1 MNQKVSLTQDN
12 FNRML
17 LKVAELSKR
26 LDALE
31 ARPEPKPEPELES
44 KTKTSR
50 KTALPTSWLP
60 DDKHYELAKQLRVRC
75 DTEAA
80 AFRAHAEATGRAM
93 KDWDAAFRMWLMN
106 APRFGG
112 SSAAPQLGGN
122 AGKPA
127 GSRGT
132 ARWAE

>member
-1 MNQKVSLTQDN
+1 MSVSLTQEN

-17 LKVAELSKR
+17 EKVAELSAR
-26 LDALE
+26 VDALE
-31 ARPEPKPEPELES
+31 AKPETKPE
-44 KTKTSR
+44 TQTGR
-50 KTALPTSWLP
+50 KSALPTSWLP
-60 DDKHYELAKQLRVRC
+60 SDAHYDLAKQLKVRC
-75 DTEAA
+75 DIEAA
-80 AFRAHAEATGRAM
+80 AFRAHAEATGRMM
-93 KDWDAAFRMWLMN
+93 KNWDASFRMWIMN

-112 SSAAPQLGGN
+112 SNATPKLSGN

>member
-1 MNQKVSLTQDN
+1 MTVSMTNEN

-17 LKVAELSKR
+17 QKVAELSKR

-31 ARPEPKPEPELES
+31 SRDGAAEG
-44 KTKTSR
+44 KTKTGR
-50 KTALPTSWLP
+50 KSALPTDWLP
-60 DDKHYELAKQLRVRC
+60 ADQHYKLAKQLKVRC
-75 DTEAA
+75 DTEAG
-80 AFRAHAEATGRAM
+80 AFRAHAEATGRMM
-93 KDWDAAFRMWLMN
+93 KNWDAAFRMWIMN

-112 SSAAPQLGGN
+112 ANVSTQLGGN